1 MKKKIFVTG
10 GNGFIGQSFCAA
22 VCKKFNIV
30 SFDLKIEES
39 LKKFKNIK
47 QVNGTILNELEL
59 YNAMNGCHYVV
70 HLAAALGVEN
80 TETNRL
86 ECYKVN
92 VEGTKNVLEAAFKR
106 RIKKVVFSSSSEVYG
121 DQGSSKIKEDINL
134 RYMSNYAATKIMGE
148 ELLKAYN
155 QKYNLNYNVVR
166 FFNVY
171 GNQQKK
177 NFVISKFINSS
188 KKNVPIYV
196 YGNGEQKR
204 SFCHIDDAVNGLTR
218 VLLKGKKTEVYNIGN
233 DSEPISIFNLSKKI
247 KKITKHNVKII
258 KVNYNKS
265 DRNKKRDI
273 KNRIPNINKAKK
285 DLGYKPKISLEEG
298 IKIFN

>member
-47 QVNGTILNELEL
+47 QVKGTILNELEL

-134 RYMSNYAATKIMGE
+134 RYMSNYAATKSGMYGFTRSLAR
-148 ELLKAYN
+148 ELAKDNIRVNAISP
-155 QKYNLNYNVVR
+155 
-166 FFNVY
+166 
-171 GNQQKK
+171 G
-177 NFVISKFINSS
+177 FVETDMLHT
-188 KKNVPIYV
+188 VPP
-196 YGNGEQKR
+196 
-204 SFCHIDDAVNGLTR
+204 D
-218 VLLKGKKTEVYNIGN
+218 LL
-233 DSEPISIFNLSKKI
+233 
-247 KKITKHNVKII
+247 
-258 KVNYNKS
+258 
-265 DRNKKRDI
+265 
-273 KNRIPNINKAKK
+273 A
-285 DLGYKPKISLEEG
+285 G
-298 IKIFN
+298 IKDEIPLGRFGYADEVALAVLYLCSPAASWVTGINMSINGGHNML